1 MKEISMIESQG
12 RTHDWVAEPWY
23 QPLCDIVGDE
33 NIVTSF
39 AERLAYGRDRWP
51 RSNLAYRFGSFPL
64 AEPLLVVVPGT
75 YEEVAEVVRLA
86 NKYTIPL
93 VPYGLGSGGLGG
105 SLPVPN
111 GITVDLKRLNKLLD
125 IDEISGL
132 ATAQAGMNGEL
143 FESALNRRKLTL
155 GHFPQSLTISS
166 VGGWLATRA
175 SGQASNRYGK
185 IEDMVQGLKAVLP
198 DGRFLEVRPVPRRSA
213 GPSVKDIFVGSE
225 GTMGIILEGTFRL
238 LPYPERETI
247 HAVGFK
253 DYLTALEA
261 LRKIMQSELRPA
273 VIRLYDENESRSK
286 IADYP
291 EYADYPC
298 LCMFTF
304 MGVKDLVEVEERLAL
319 NICKELGCIEG
330 NPEPVYKWL
339 SHRYEAL
346 SHKPIFER
354 LMMDTIEISG
364 IWMALP
370 EIYEGMRDALYAIDP
385 EINFGAHWSHMYS
398 DGGCMYMTF
407 KFPAPEEGPAASK
420 HQKIWETAMEVTL
433 KNGGSISH
441 HHGIGYHRGRW
452 LIKELNTGHDLLQT
466 LKDGIDPNNIM
477 NPGKLGFKQ

>member
-155 GHFPQSLTISS
+155 GHFPQSL
-166 VGGWLATRA
+166 R
-175 SGQASNRYGK
+175 
-185 IEDMVQGLKAVLP
+185 
-198 DGRFLEVRPVPRRSA
+198 
-213 GPSVKDIFVGSE
+213 
-225 GTMGIILEGTFRL
+225 
-238 LPYPERETI
+238 
-247 HAVGFK
+247 
-253 DYLTALEA
+253 
-261 LRKIMQSELRPA
+261 
-273 VIRLYDENESRSK
+273 
-286 IADYP
+286 
-291 EYADYPC
+291 
-298 LCMFTF
+298 
-304 MGVKDLVEVEERLAL
+304 
-319 NICKELGCIEG
+319 
-330 NPEPVYKWL
+330 
-339 SHRYEAL
+339 
-346 SHKPIFER
+346 
-354 LMMDTIEISG
+354 
-364 IWMALP
+364 
-370 EIYEGMRDALYAIDP
+370 
-385 EINFGAHWSHMYS
+385 
-398 DGGCMYMTF
+398 
-407 KFPAPEEGPAASK
+407 
-420 HQKIWETAMEVTL
+420 HQK
-433 KNGGSISH
+433 
-441 HHGIGYHRGRW
+441 
-452 LIKELNTGHDLLQT
+452 
-466 LKDGIDPNNIM
+466 
-477 NPGKLGFKQ
+477 